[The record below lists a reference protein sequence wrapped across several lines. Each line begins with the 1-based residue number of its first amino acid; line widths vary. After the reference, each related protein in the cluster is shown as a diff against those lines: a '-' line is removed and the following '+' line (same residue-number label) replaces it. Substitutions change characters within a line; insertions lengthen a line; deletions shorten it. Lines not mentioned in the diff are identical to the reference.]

1 MTHIK
6 NFHHPKNDR
15 QASGHDEQVR
25 GKLQPVQQNS
35 QESFHGYRLT
45 KNWKINA

>member
-1 MTHIK
+1 
-6 NFHHPKNDR
+6 
-15 QASGHDEQVR
+15 EQVG

-45 KNWKINA
+45 KNWKINALETALATITGR